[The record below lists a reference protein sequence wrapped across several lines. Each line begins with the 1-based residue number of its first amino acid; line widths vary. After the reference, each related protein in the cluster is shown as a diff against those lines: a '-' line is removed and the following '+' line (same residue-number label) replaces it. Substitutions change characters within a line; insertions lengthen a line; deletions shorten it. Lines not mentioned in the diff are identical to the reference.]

1 MSIRWVLKENY
12 KFLVFYFLI
21 KIQCHSGEKSTFV
34 YIMPPSL
41 TLGIVPNP
49 LAKIHRRRR
58 PMNTT
63 TKNVSL
69 TTKES
74 DKHPSPQ
81 AGRIQD
87 IYPSSRSSSRSP
99 NSLSLESIYS
109 TEKEFYGSK
118 DDTMNTP
125 PTKSV
130 NKPLNDYYFTNK
142 TEIESKIEKL
152 KQEIATN
159 VKCKEVDKY
168 RMILKKRG
176 SGGFELPKEPDYST
190 AQSISE
196 ITQKQKQ
203 YLDALKQYI
212 NYCNNP
218 NISLR
223 LHELRQGAIDAART
237 KKNRYGGSTR
247 RKKRRFHSR

>member
-1 MSIRWVLKENY
+1 M
-12 KFLVFYFLI
+12 
-21 KIQCHSGEKSTFV
+21 
-34 YIMPPSL
+34 
-41 TLGIVPNP
+41 
-49 LAKIHRRRR
+49 
-58 PMNTT
+58 
-63 TKNVSL
+63 KN
-69 TTKES
+69 
-74 DKHPSPQ
+74 
-81 AGRIQD
+81 A
-87 IYPSSRSSSRSP
+87 
-99 NSLSLESIYS
+99 
-109 TEKEFYGSK
+109 
-118 DDTMNTP
+118 P

-130 NKPLNDYYFTNK
+130 NNPLNTYYFTNK
-142 TEIESKIEKL
+142 TEMESKIEKL

-223 LHELRQGAIDAART
+223 LNALRQSAIDAART
-237 KKNRYGGSTR
+237 KKNRSGGSTR